1 MILKDKDKLFLKMI
15 VRKIYKFKDLLAQE
29 DLLQKHLK
37 FKKINI
43 IKKSQSI
50 FKGKKLYLI

>member
-15 VRKIYKFKDLLAQE
+15 VRKIYKFKDLLAQA

-37 FKKINI
+37 FKKMN
-43 IKKSQSI
+43 IKKKNQSI
-50 FKGKKLYLI
+50 FKGKKLNLI